1 MTTKRSFGFSLIEL
15 LVVVAIIGI
24 LASVGVVSYS
34 GYVSSTKK
42 KSAKNVMLQVSLGQ
56 VEYYSENNKYYG
68 PTGSSCTATE
78 ATSTLIE
85 TNLLGGSDSINSEMG
100 YYMCAVSTSSGYTII
115 AEEREGTKKCKM
127 SMPKSTSVTEGT
139 DC

>member
-34 GYVSSTKK
+34 GYVSGTKK
-42 KSAKNVMLQVSLGQ
+42 KTAKNIMMQASLGQ
-56 VEYYSENNKYYG
+56 VEYYSENNAYYG
-68 PTGSSCTATE
+68 PSGTTCSATE

-85 TNLLGGSDSINSEMG
+85 TNLLGGTDSINKEMG
-100 YYMCAVSTSSGYTII
+100 YYMCVATDSSDYII
-115 AEEREGTKKCKM
+115 KAEEREGTQKCEM
-127 SMPKSTSVTEGT
+127 SMPKSTVVTVGSH
-139 DC
+139 C

>member
-34 GYVSSTKK
+34 GYVSGTKK
-42 KSAKNVMLQVSLGQ
+42 KTAKNIMMQASLGQ
-56 VEYYSENNKYYG
+56 VEYYSENNRYYG
-68 PTGSSCTATE
+68 PSGSTCSATE

-85 TNLLGGSDSINSEMG
+85 TNLLGGTDSINKEMG
-100 YYMCAVSTSSGYTII
+100 YFMCVATDSSDYII
-115 AEEREGTKKCKM
+115 KAEEREGTQKCEM
-127 SMPKSTSVTEGT
+127 SMPKSAVVTVGSH
-139 DC
+139 C

>member
-34 GYVSSTKK
+34 GYVSGTKK
-42 KSAKNVMLQVSLGQ
+42 KTAKNIMMQASLGQ
-56 VEYYSENNKYYG
+56 VEYYSENNRYYG
-68 PTGSSCTATE
+68 PSGSTCSATE

-85 TNLLGGSDSINSEMG
+85 TNLLGGTDSINKEMG
-100 YYMCAVSTSSGYTII
+100 YYMCAASSSSDYII
-115 AEEREGTKKCKM
+115 KAEERDGTKKCEM
-127 SMPKSTSVTEGT
+127 SMPKSTIVTVGSH
-139 DC
+139 C

>member
-34 GYVSSTKK
+34 GYVSGTKK
-42 KSAKNVMLQVSLGQ
+42 KTAKNIMMQASLGQ
-56 VEYYSENNKYYG
+56 VEYYSENNRYYG
-68 PTGSSCTATE
+68 PSGSTCSATE

-85 TNLLGGSDSINSEMG
+85 TNLLGGTDSINKEMG
-100 YYMCAVSTSSGYTII
+100 YFMCVATDSSDYII
-115 AEEREGTKKCKM
+115 KAEEREGTQKCEM
-127 SMPKSTSVTEGT
+127 SMPKSTIFTVGSH
-139 DC
+139 C

>member
-34 GYVSSTKK
+34 GYVSGTKK
-42 KSAKNVMLQVSLGQ
+42 KTAKNIMMQASLGQ
-56 VEYYSENNKYYG
+56 VEYYSENNTYYG
-68 PTGSSCTATE
+68 PSGSTCSATE

-85 TNLLGGSDSINSEMG
+85 TNLLGGTDSINKEMG
-100 YYMCAVSTSSGYTII
+100 YYMCVATDSSDYII
-115 AEEREGTKKCKM
+115 KAEEREGTQKCEM
-127 SMPKSTSVTEGT
+127 SMPKSTVVTVGSH
-139 DC
+139 C